1 MLTEEQ
7 KESFANNGYIVLD
20 KFFSETDLIE
30 FRNMLIHII
39 KKYLI
44 KAKEKVPDLIP
55 ENFEAIIEDE
65 EMQISL
71 KEINK
76 EDINRNNFKLLNSL
90 EEQEKKIVTTSSAVA
105 SLPDSINDNSINEII
120 TLKFLNS
127 TWVQLRDFQ
136 DKIILSKLMNKGDEY
151 SYNLSDNFNLTAGN
165 AGNIVIFIEGIPKG
179 KAGKAGEV
187 IESLIID
194 SKFKN

>member
-1 MLTEEQ
+1 M
-7 KESFANNGYIVLD
+7 
-20 KFFSETDLIE
+20 
-30 FRNMLIHII
+30 M
-39 KKYLI
+39 
-44 KAKEKVPDLIP
+44 
-55 ENFEAIIEDE
+55 
-65 EMQISL
+65 
-71 KEINK
+71 
-76 EDINRNNFKLLNSL
+76 L
-90 EEQEKKIVTTSSAVA
+90 EEQEKKIFTTSSAVA